1 MDSQLPIRKIPR
13 SAINTIMNNN
23 NLNNNLMNFSAYKK
37 KILTDQKQIE
47 KILLREI
54 QLACEA
60 NGYRLLEIKIE
71 KL

>member
-1 MDSQLPIRKIPR
+1 
-13 SAINTIMNNN
+13 MNNN
-23 NLNNNLMNFSAYKK
+23 NLNNNLMDFSAYKK
-37 KILTDQKQIE
+37 KILTDQNKIE

>member
-1 MDSQLPIRKIPR
+1 MK
-13 SAINTIMNNN
+13 NN
-23 NLNNNLMNFSAYKK
+23 NLNHNLIDLSAYKK

-54 QLACEA
+54 QMACHA

>member
-1 MDSQLPIRKIPR
+1 
-13 SAINTIMNNN
+13 MNNN